1 MEGIAIDILLTA
13 SKCYESVRAG
23 ERQDEM
29 KANRRKMSDSCGLRS
44 LGLWPA
50 LQPLEDMLGTKGHCL
65 ASAGPLVKDH
75 RAVYI

>member
-13 SKCYESVRAG
+13 SKCYEGVKAG

-29 KANRRKMSDSCGLRS
+29 KANRLKTSDSSGL
-44 LGLWPA
+44 GPWPA
-50 LQPLEDMLGTKGHCL
+50 PQPLEDLLGTKGHCL
-65 ASAGPLVKDH
+65 APAGPLVKDH